1 MTVRTATKT
10 AATKAARAKPATP
23 RAAKAP
29 VQLPVKLLMPKVA
42 EAKHIGSEPTW
53 EKIENRKSQVVLAF
67 NWYNYSYGTKDAKDM
82 IVDYLVRNDRARE
95 AKLVQAIADSEMRT
109 VIGWL
114 CRMSVV
120 GLELDEREL
129 AEVNRDI
136 ARLVATKAEKKK
148 TAAEKAADEPNIQDR
163 LREKLV
169 ECAGEMEGM
178 YDDFLLAGCK
188 MNADFKPLNLIRQ
201 FNIAPPM
208 VGEISKIWEKKLVE
222 LKAIVAGK
230 DKQLVEGYD
239 CYGKIQVRNMIKF
252 AEQVVADCAAYV
264 QIKKVER
271 KPRVKKAVPPE
282 RIVAKLKY
290 QREDAALGI
299 KSEPAVKIH
308 GATELWL
315 FDTKK
320 RKLIHYVADSHIGSL
335 TVKGTA
341 IIGFDATLSTQKTI
355 RKPEEQLK
363 QVMGARPAARKNY
376 AAIKAVETKLTG
388 RTNENILILKVY

>member
-1 MTVRTATKT
+1 MTVQTATKT
-10 AATKAARAKPATP
+10 AATKAARAKPATS

-42 EAKHIGSEPTW
+42 EAKHIGGEPTW

-95 AKLVQAIADSEMRT
+95 AKMVQAVADSEMRT

-148 TAAEKAADEPNIQDR
+148 TAAEKAADKPNIQDR

-201 FNIAPPM
+201 FNVAPPM

-222 LKAIVAGK
+222 LKAIAAGK

-271 KPRVKKAVPPE
+271 KPRAKKAVPPE

-388 RTNENILILKVY
+388 RTNENILILKAY

>member
-1 MTVRTATKT
+1 MTVQTATKT
-10 AATKAARAKPATP
+10 AATKAGRAKPATS

-67 NWYNYSYGTKDAKDM
+67 NWYNYSYGTKDAKEM

-114 CRMSVV
+114 CRMAVV

-136 ARLVATKAEKKK
+136 ARLVATKAEKKN
-148 TAAEKAADEPNIQDR
+148 TAAEKAADKPNIQDR

-222 LKAIVAGK
+222 LKAIAAGK

-299 KSEPAVKIH
+299 KSEPVVKIH
-308 GATELWL
+308 GASELWL
-315 FDTKK
+315 YDTKK
-320 RKLIHYVADSHIGSL
+320 RKLQHYVADSHIGSL

-341 IIGFDATLSTQKTI
+341 ILGFDATASTQKTL
-355 RKPEEQLK
+355 RNPAEQLK
-363 QVMGARPAARKNY
+363 QVMGSRPAARKNY
-376 AAIKAVETKLTG
+376 TAIKAVETKLTG

>member
-1 MTVRTATKT
+1 MTVKTATRARATKT
-10 AATKAARAKPATP
+10 VA
-23 RAAKAP
+23 
-29 VQLPVKLLMPKVA
+29 PVKLLVPKVA

-53 EKIENRKSQVVLAF
+53 ERIDSRTSQVISAF

-82 IVDYLVRNDRARE
+82 VVDYLVRNDRAKE
-95 AKLVQAIADSEMRT
+95 AKVVQTVADSEFRT

-120 GLELDEREL
+120 GLELNEREQS
-129 AEVNRDI
+129 EVNNDI
-136 ARLVATKAEKKK
+136 KRLVAIKTEKP
-148 TAAEKAADEPNIQDR
+148 KAATKSADKPNIQDR

-388 RTNENILILKVY
+388 RTNENILILKAY